1 MSQPNAK
8 TEVTLDIERM
18 SYGPYGIGRHNGR
31 VFMVPYTGPGDRI
44 VARVAQD
51 HERFSIAEIVRIISP
66 SAARRPAPCPAFGFC
81 GGCSWQHIS
90 YATQLQ
96 AKQQSVDDALCRIG
110 KLDGYE
116 LRPIIPSPQEY
127 GYRRRI
133 RLQVGPGGTLGFF
146 SASSHDL
153 VQIES
158 CGIAAPALNEC
169 LPALKRWVRRIGT
182 ALNEIELVSADEA
195 YRLIVAA
202 RASGPFP
209 PADEAACAEL
219 VAREGIQGLLLRG
232 PGWQKRWG
240 ETQVDFE
247 IAPGMTL
254 KANADVFM
262 QVNAAGNRLMLGSL
276 LSLAEFRPDERVLE
290 LFSGC
295 GNFTI
300 PIARRTAAVVAVEAD
315 AQAVADGKR
324 NAQRNGIANVRW
336 IRASAPKALADLKRR
351 SAQFTKVV
359 LDPPRAGAK
368 KITADIARM
377 DPTKIV
383 YISCNPATLAR
394 DLAALVKFGYN
405 LGVVQPIDLFPQTFH
420 VEAIA
425 LLNR

>member
-81 GGCSWQHIS
+81 GGCSWQHIN

-116 LRPIIPSPQEY
+116 LRPIIPSPQAY

-202 RASGPFP
+202 RASGPFL

-240 ETQVDFE
+240 ETQADFE

-254 KANADVFM
+254 KATADVFM

-276 LSLAEFRPDERVLE
+276 LSLAEFRPDERVLDQRGLPLQHQQRRCAVGGE
-290 LFSGC
+290 RGDGRAADEVRVRPARATRRRGQGARRPTSGRVRHVEV
-295 GNFTI
+295 GGI
-300 PIARRTAAVVAVEAD
+300 PIGR
-315 AQAVADGKR
+315 
-324 NAQRNGIANVRW
+324 
-336 IRASAPKALADLKRR
+336 ALAGGEERCFGRRCGASVAHRACVAR
-351 SAQFTKVV
+351 SA
-359 LDPPRAGAK
+359 
-368 KITADIARM
+368 
-377 DPTKIV
+377 
-383 YISCNPATLAR
+383 R
-394 DLAALVKFGYN
+394 DGRRVPG
-405 LGVVQPIDLFPQTFH
+405 
-420 VEAIA
+420 
-425 LLNR
+425 R